1 MLSSSRGIRIDVP
14 VLSVSWSV
22 EEQSVIIQ
30 ALRKNFSSARP
41 VILEKSLAG
50 SPLVQIVW
58 QRLQHTQKGRR
69 GMCSDTHNPGG
80 EVRGCCVG
88 CILDMPEISPSVF
101 IAVGYQVH
109 GIFRTKGML
118 FQTGVFWVRRNFL
131 VFSLARNR
139 YFVTDPFDAI
149 LNDMPYTASRR
160 SLLSAV
166 RSSSSGRRLAH
177 SSTRRVL

>member
-1 MLSSSRGIRIDVP
+1 M
-14 VLSVSWSV
+14 LSVSWSV

-69 GMCSDTHNPGG
+69 GMCSYTLNPGG

-88 CILDMPEISPSVF
+88 CILVMPEISPFMF
-101 IAVGYQVH
+101 IAAASGH
-109 GIFRTKGML
+109 MGLSRTKEML
-118 FQTGVFWVRRNFL
+118 FRARVFWVRRNF
-131 VFSLARNR
+131 VFFLCRTSTTVGTCPFVSHVVSL
-139 YFVTDPFDAI
+139 
-149 LNDMPYTASRR
+149 
-160 SLLSAV
+160 
-166 RSSSSGRRLAH
+166 
-177 SSTRRVL
+177 